1 MLLAPLLLANSQE
14 QTLCYN
20 LKWTTPAGKELRK
33 SFNAITSFPATHPK
47 VTGRDQ
53 NGKFLKTCGTVPAFS
68 AIPTTSSWPWQN
80 RGYGSNWKTD
90 DSCKTLSGAEVFYG
104 YHAPYGS
111 SANAG
116 DRGYKAG
123 ALLAYFIIDD
133 SLNSYLVLTADQPR
147 RGGLDLHRAN
157 ISLAGRN
164 LDGKDVQLVVVDD
177 ETDPHSWD
185 PATAHGTF
193 EWEWYPCCTDGA
205 VLGPFPCAARNYRK
219 IRRKFGAILADAILR
234 TTSPLR
240 YTNYSIELA
249 FDAARSYGIDR
260 AYIMDFNYTTGD
272 VDYFELPAW
281 GEYDDPASTM
291 NSIDSGRAMNSIEI
305 TGSLCTEYCRAISSA
320 QLWRN
325 SALFGAI
332 R

>member
-80 RGYGSNWKTD
+80 RGYGSNWKSD

-133 SLNSYLVLTADQPR
+133 SLNSYLVLTADQPK
-147 RGGLDLHRAN
+147 RGGLDAHRAN
-157 ISLAGRN
+157 ISLAGR
-164 LDGKDVQLVVVDD
+164 LTFTDDLFGTLLLFTPEFSVGEHLELLPCEATLRTLVVFADLCQKK
-177 ETDPHSWD
+177 HFNG
-185 PATAHGTF
+185 PAR
-193 EWEWYPCCTDGA
+193 P
-205 VLGPFPCAARNYRK
+205 
-219 IRRKFGAILADAILR
+219 ADA
-234 TTSPLR
+234 
-240 YTNYSIELA
+240 
-249 FDAARSYGIDR
+249 AAMMETATLLFITQIKAYAR
-260 AYIMDFNYTTGD
+260 AQPDLQRPT
-272 VDYFELPAW
+272 VPH
-281 GEYDDPASTM
+281 
-291 NSIDSGRAMNSIEI
+291 
-305 TGSLCTEYCRAISSA
+305 
-320 QLWRN
+320 
-325 SALFGAI
+325 
-332 R
+332 

>member
-1 MLLAPLLLANSQE
+1 MLVLLAAAGVLMLLAPLLLANSQE

-47 VTGRDQ
+47 VTGRDE
-53 NGKFLKTCGTVPAFS
+53 NGNFLETCGTVPAFS

-80 RGYGSNWKTD
+80 RGYGSNWKED
-90 DSCKTLSGAEVFYG
+90 DTCKTLSGAQVFYG

-193 EWEWYPCCTDGA
+193 EWEWHPCCTDGA
-205 VLGPFPCAARNYRK
+205 VLGPFPCAARN
-219 IRRKFGAILADAILR
+219 
-234 TTSPLR
+234 
-240 YTNYSIELA
+240 
-249 FDAARSYGIDR
+249 
-260 AYIMDFNYTTGD
+260 
-272 VDYFELPAW
+272 
-281 GEYDDPASTM
+281 
-291 NSIDSGRAMNSIEI
+291 
-305 TGSLCTEYCRAISSA
+305 SA
-320 QLWRN
+320 QRRAKSDAQLLRN
-325 SALFGAI
+325 S

>member
-164 LDGKDVQLVVVDD
+164 LDGKDVQLVMVDD
-177 ETDPHSWD
+177 TTDPHSWD

-205 VLGPFPCAARNYRK
+205 VLGPFPCAATTAK
-219 IRRKFGAILADAILR
+219 FGAFGAILADASTHHLSGTP
-234 TTSPLR
+234 TTR
-240 YTNYSIELA
+240 
-249 FDAARSYGIDR
+249 
-260 AYIMDFNYTTGD
+260 
-272 VDYFELPAW
+272 
-281 GEYDDPASTM
+281 
-291 NSIDSGRAMNSIEI
+291 
-305 TGSLCTEYCRAISSA
+305 
-320 QLWRN
+320 
-325 SALFGAI
+325 
-332 R
+332 

>member
-1 MLLAPLLLANSQE
+1 MDLDARFRVGGSACRRRRNWPACAMLLLGPLLLANTQE

-47 VTGRDQ
+47 VTGKDQ
-53 NGKFLKTCGTVPAFS
+53 NGNFLKTCGTVPAFS

-80 RGYGSNWKTD
+80 RGYGSNWKED
-90 DSCKTLSGAEVFYG
+90 DTCKTLSGAEVFYG

-133 SLNSYLVLTADQPR
+133 SLNSYLVLTADQPK
-147 RGGLDLHRAN
+147 RGGLDAHRAN

-164 LDGKDVQLVVVDD
+164 LDGKDVQLVMVDD
-177 ETDPHSWD
+177 TTDPHSWD

-205 VLGPFPCAARNYRK
+205 VLGPFPCAA
-219 IRRKFGAILADAILR
+219 
-234 TTSPLR
+234 PLPQ
-240 YTNYSIELA
+240 N
-249 FDAARSYGIDR
+249 
-260 AYIMDFNYTTGD
+260 
-272 VDYFELPAW
+272 
-281 GEYDDPASTM
+281 
-291 NSIDSGRAMNSIEI
+291 
-305 TGSLCTEYCRAISSA
+305 SA
-320 QLWRN
+320 Q
-325 SALFGAI
+325 FGAI
-332 R
+332 RRNSR

>member
-1 MLLAPLLLANSQE
+1 MLLAPLLLANTQE

-133 SLNSYLVLTADQPR
+133 SLNSYLVLTADQPK
-147 RGGLDLHRAN
+147 RGGLDAHRAN

-164 LDGKDVQLVVVDD
+164 LDGKDVQLVMVDD
-177 ETDPHSWD
+177 TTDPHSWD

-219 IRRKFGAILADAILR
+219 IRRNSAQFSLTLFCAPPLLSR
-234 TTSPLR
+234 TPTTRSSSPSTR
-240 YTNYSIELA
+240 R
-249 FDAARSYGIDR
+249 AR
-260 AYIMDFNYTTGD
+260 T
-272 VDYFELPAW
+272 
-281 GEYDDPASTM
+281 ASTART
-291 NSIDSGRAMNSIEI
+291 SWTSTTRRATS
-305 TGSLCTEYCRAISSA
+305 TTLSCPRGASTTTRRA
-320 QLWRN
+320 R
-325 SALFGAI
+325 
-332 R
+332 

>member
-1 MLLAPLLLANSQE
+1 MQPAQLAAAGVLMLLAPLLLANSQE

-80 RGYGSNWKTD
+80 RGYGSNWKND

-133 SLNSYLVLTADQPR
+133 SLNSYLVLTADQPK
-147 RGGLDLHRAN
+147 RGGLDAHRAN

-164 LDGKDVQLVVVDD
+164 LDGKDVQLVMVDD
-177 ETDPHSWD
+177 TTDPHSWD

-205 VLGPFPCAARNYRK
+205 VLGPFPCAAPLPENSAQ
-219 IRRKFGAILADAILR
+219 IRR
-234 TTSPLR
+234 
-240 YTNYSIELA
+240 
-249 FDAARSYGIDR
+249 
-260 AYIMDFNYTTGD
+260 
-272 VDYFELPAW
+272 
-281 GEYDDPASTM
+281 
-291 NSIDSGRAMNSIEI
+291 NS
-305 TGSLCTEYCRAISSA
+305 L
-320 QLWRN
+320 
-325 SALFGAI
+325 
-332 R
+332 

>member
-133 SLNSYLVLTADQPR
+133 SLNSYLVLTADQPK
-147 RGGLDLHRAN
+147 RGGLDAHRAN

-164 LDGKDVQLVVVDD
+164 LDGKDVQLVMVDD
-177 ETDPHSWD
+177 TTDPHSWD

-205 VLGPFPCAARNYRK
+205 VLGPFPCAAPLPQNSAQ
-219 IRRKFGAILADAILR
+219 FGAILSDASAHHPSQVHQL
-234 TTSPLR
+234 L
-240 YTNYSIELA
+240 
-249 FDAARSYGIDR
+249 DR
-260 AYIMDFNYTTGD
+260 ARLRRGALVRHRPRVHHGLQLHD
-272 VDYFELPAW
+272 
-281 GEYDDPASTM
+281 
-291 NSIDSGRAMNSIEI
+291 GRC
-305 TGSLCTEYCRAISSA
+305 GL
-320 QLWRN
+320 L
-325 SALFGAI
+325 
-332 R
+332 

>member
-1 MLLAPLLLANSQE
+1 MLLGIAAPLMLANIQE

-133 SLNSYLVLTADQPR
+133 SLNSYLVLTADQPG
-147 RGGLDLHRAN
+147 RGGLDNHRAN
-157 ISLAGRN
+157 ISTPHRN
-164 LDGKDVQLVVVDD
+164 
-177 ETDPHSWD
+177 PR
-185 PATAHGTF
+185 P
-193 EWEWYPCCTDGA
+193 
-205 VLGPFPCAARNYRK
+205 
-219 IRRKFGAILADAILR
+219 
-234 TTSPLR
+234 
-240 YTNYSIELA
+240 
-249 FDAARSYGIDR
+249 
-260 AYIMDFNYTTGD
+260 
-272 VDYFELPAW
+272 
-281 GEYDDPASTM
+281 
-291 NSIDSGRAMNSIEI
+291 
-305 TGSLCTEYCRAISSA
+305 
-320 QLWRN
+320 
-325 SALFGAI
+325 
-332 R
+332 